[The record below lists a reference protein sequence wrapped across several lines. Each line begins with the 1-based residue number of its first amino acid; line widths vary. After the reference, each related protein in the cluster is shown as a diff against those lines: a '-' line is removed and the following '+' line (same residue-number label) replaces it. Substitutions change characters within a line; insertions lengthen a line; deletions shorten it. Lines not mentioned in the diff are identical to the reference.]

1 MTPCGAVPLSGC
13 GTDCLSTGSSV
24 LMSKAF
30 FPDNEPA
37 SQNLGNVFFGLG
49 ALVTPALVT
58 ALFRRLDYRRAGR
71 FVALLSL
78 LPAFIAGF
86 TGPSGFATPGGPPH
100 SAAPGRCRVPVLDG
114 LVSPLEPP

>member
-58 ALFRRLDYRRAGR
+58 ALFRRLDYRRAVG
-71 FVALLSL
+71 FVAFLFL
-78 LPAFIAGF
+78 LPAFIAAF
-86 TGPSGFATPGGPPH
+86 SRPTQFSPPGGPLNL
-100 SAAPGRCRVPVLDG
+100 SALFRD
-114 LVSPLEPP
+114 PLPLFAR